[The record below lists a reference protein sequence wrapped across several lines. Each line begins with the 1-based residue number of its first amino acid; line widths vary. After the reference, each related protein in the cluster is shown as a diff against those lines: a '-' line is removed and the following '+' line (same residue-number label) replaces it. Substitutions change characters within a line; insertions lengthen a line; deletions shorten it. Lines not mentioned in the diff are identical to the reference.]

1 VEAAGEAV
9 EVNPEENAATV
20 LGARVRGQ
28 NARKEVHSPVLID
41 RYRQRTGGGYNVRE
55 RVCGHLL
62 IYTYAYIYM
71 CVYVCECA

>member
-1 VEAAGEAV
+1 MEAAGEAV

-41 RYRQRTGGGYNVRE
+41 RYRQRTGGGVQRARE
-55 RVCGHLL
+55 GVWSL
-62 IYTYAYIYM
+62 AYIYI
-71 CVYVCECA
+71 CVYIYVCVCV